1 MLFRLIVPII
11 VSFML
16 FSPYALAFEG
26 LVQSFGSTGV
36 ITWGNGE
43 IAVVQEVAGNAGGT
57 DQALSPLVV
66 RKVVSQA
73 RRQMLDMVLSVR
85 IDGKQTVSAYL
96 SGDSDLSAQVRGLI
110 QNSLFQ
116 GPTLFNEGG
125 TVRVS
130 ERFRGPLAE
139 LVLPTTLQFQ
149 SGIPPRLSTSMA
161 QGLPMADNAPE
172 EVGSGTRGYTG
183 VVVDARGLKITPAL
197 APVIFGQ
204 DGFGAY
210 GPFLVSRTNA
220 VDKGM
225 VAYSTTDDPKV
236 LTERAG
242 VRPLLVKALS
252 AYGSWRTDMIIS
264 ASDARLMRA
273 VAKSDSIANGCKV
286 VIIVDAP
293 EMLPDTTPATSP
305 ERMEGNNDA

>member
-43 IAVVQEVAGNAGGT
+43 IAVVQEVAGNAGST
-57 DQALSPLVV
+57 DQALSPLAV

-73 RRQMLDMVLSVR
+73 RKQMLDMVLSVR

-96 SGDSDLSAQVRGLI
+96 SGDSDLSAQVVGLI

-116 GPTLFNEGG
+116 GPTLFDEDG

-210 GPFLVSRTNA
+210 GPFLVSRTSA
-220 VDKGM
+220 VDKGV

-236 LTERAG
+236 LKERAG

-273 VAKSDSIANGCKV
+273 IAKSDSIANGCKV

-293 EMLPDTTPATSP
+293 ETLPGTTPTTSP
-305 ERMEGNNDA
+305 EKMEGNNDA